1 MGQVRLLDK
10 HWTKG
15 CDHLQPRPPPP
26 HPSMSI
32 HAKAED
38 QQQDPHREPVRTD
51 MALFQLLIAQ
61 KEGAGVEVGCQLACR
76 CLVTVAGVK
85 QVK

>member
-1 MGQVRLLDK
+1 MWVCMGQVR
-10 HWTKG
+10 
-15 CDHLQPRPPPP
+15 QPRPPPP

-32 HAKAED
+32 YAKAED